1 MQRTTPGLKAPF
13 LQSATKAMKLDD
25 KIESFTK
32 LTKPQSAA
40 LKKLEVL
47 TARDLLMYF
56 PYRHLDFTKTKNIAE
71 LVPGENIS
79 LKVTV
84 KSITS
89 RFSFHGRMSLAESV
103 VSDETGSLK
112 VVWFNQGYLAK
123 SLSPGN
129 ELFLAGSAE
138 IYKGKLQ
145 LTNPIYEKV
154 SDFPIHTSRLVPI
167 YHLKSGL
174 YPKTLRNLIKS
185 VLPLAGEM
193 PDILP
198 VDVVKTQ
205 NLPTIAQTIIQ
216 SHFPESA
223 ELLALAQKRLA
234 FEEIFFS
241 QLAAQKTKLELEKRQ
256 AFAVPFN
263 QTLIKTFLGRLP
275 FELTLDQKKAT
286 WEILQDIE
294 KTLPMN
300 RLLEGDVGS
309 GKTLVAFAAALQV
322 ITESLQVV
330 FLAPT
335 EILAKQHFDTAKKY
349 FLEPQPL
356 NFNTRCVLF
365 TQTYS
370 VVNSTEKK
378 KAELLKEI
386 SAGMPGI
393 YFGTHALLQKTVNF
407 QNLALVIIDEQHR
420 WGVQQRSQ
428 LISGQTRTETQ
439 TDADES
445 HLISP
450 HKSANERVPH
460 LLSLSATPIP
470 RTLKLA
476 FFGELSLSQ
485 IKAKPKNRKPI
496 TTKVVSP
503 ADRLQAYDF
512 IDKQITAGRQAFVIT
527 PLVEES
533 DKLGVKSA
541 VGEAGILQNTF
552 PELKIGLL
560 HGRLK
565 GIEKESAMAEFLA
578 NRTNILVA
586 TSVVEVGVDVP
597 NASVMIIEGAE
608 RFGLSQLHQFRGRV
622 GRAEHQSY
630 CLLFCSN
637 QNPESLA
644 RLEQFAKT
652 QDGFELAELDLKQR
666 GFGQLYGVQQAGI
679 DYKYFDVEYTSLI
692 EPARQEARK
701 ILQHDSSL
709 KKYPLLKK
717 QIKDRIIHFE

>member
-1 MQRTTPGLKAPF
+1 MLS
-13 LQSATKAMKLDD
+13 LNS
-25 KIESFTK
+25 KISEIFK
-32 LTKPQSAA
+32 LTKPQLGA

-79 LKVTV
+79 LKVAI
-84 KSITS
+84 KSIGS

-123 SLSPGN
+123 SLSPGD
-129 ELFLAGSAE
+129 ELFLAGAAE

-154 SDFPIHTSRLVPI
+154 SDFPVHTSRLVPI

-185 VLPLAGEM
+185 VLPLADEV

-198 VDVVKTQ
+198 ADLVKTQ
-205 NLPTIAQTIIQ
+205 NLPTQAQTIIQ

-223 ELLALAQKRLA
+223 ELLKLGQKRLA

-241 QLAAQKTKLELEKRQ
+241 QLAAQKTKLELENKQ
-256 AFAVPFN
+256 SFAVPFD

-309 GKTLVAFAAALQV
+309 GKTLVAFAAASQV
-322 ITESLQVV
+322 ITEGLQVV

-370 VVNSTEKK
+370 VVNSKEKK
-378 KAELLKEI
+378 KTELLKEI
-386 SAGMPGI
+386 SEGMPGI

-420 WGVQQRSQ
+420 WGVEQRSQ
-428 LISGQTRTETQ
+428 LIKAG
-439 TDADES
+439 
-445 HLISP
+445 
-450 HKSANERVPH
+450 NRVPH
-460 LLSLSATPIP
+460 LLTMTATPIP

-496 TTKVVSP
+496 STKVVSP
-503 ADRLQAYDF
+503 SGRQEAYDF
-512 IDKQITAGRQAFVIT
+512 INKQIAAGRQAFVIT

-541 VGEAGILQNTF
+541 VGEADTLQNTF

-565 GIEKESAMAEFLA
+565 GIEKESAMAGFLA

-637 QNPESLA
+637 QNPDAIA

-666 GFGQLYGVQQAGI
+666 GFGQLYGVEQAGI

-701 ILQHDSSL
+701 ILQNDASL

>member
-1 MQRTTPGLKAPF
+1 
-13 LQSATKAMKLDD
+13 MKIDD

-32 LTKPQSAA
+32 LTKPQIGA

-79 LKVTV
+79 LKVTI

-89 RFSFHGRMSLAESV
+89 RFSFHGRLSLAESV

-123 SLSPGN
+123 SLSPGD

-154 SDFPIHTSRLVPI
+154 SDFPVHTSRLVPI

-185 VLPLAGEM
+185 VLPLAGEV

-198 VDVVKTQ
+198 TDLVKTQ
-205 NLPTIAQTIIQ
+205 NLPSQAQTIIQ

-241 QLAAQKTKLELEKRQ
+241 QLAAQKTKLELEKKQ
-256 AFAVPFN
+256 SFAVPFD
-263 QTLIKTFLGRLP
+263 QTLIKTFLARLP
-275 FELTLDQKKAT
+275 FELTLDQKKAA

-294 KTLPMN
+294 KTSPMN

-322 ITESLQVV
+322 ITEGLQVV

-349 FLEPQPL
+349 FLEPKPL

-370 VVNSTEKK
+370 VVNGTEKK
-378 KAELLKEI
+378 KTELLKEI
-386 SAGMPGI
+386 SEGMPGI

-407 QNLALVIIDEQHR
+407 QNLALVVIDEQHR
-420 WGVQQRSQ
+420 WGVEQRSQ
-428 LISGQTRTETQ
+428 LIQAGV
-439 TDADES
+439 
-445 HLISP
+445 
-450 HKSANERVPH
+450 RVPH
-460 LLSLSATPIP
+460 LLTMTATPIP

-496 TTKVVSP
+496 ATKVVSP
-503 ADRLQAYDF
+503 QNRAEAYDF
-512 IDKQITAGRQAFVIT
+512 IEQQIKSGRQAFVIT

-541 VGEAGILQNTF
+541 VGEAETLQNTF

-565 GIEKESAMAEFLA
+565 GIEKESAMADFLA

-637 QNPESLA
+637 QNPDA
-644 RLEQFAKT
+644 ITRLDQFAKT

-666 GFGQLYGVQQAGI
+666 GFGQLYGVEQAGI

-701 ILQHDSSL
+701 ILTKDASL

>member
-1 MQRTTPGLKAPF
+1 
-13 LQSATKAMKLDD
+13 
-25 KIESFTK
+25 TK
-32 LTKPQSAA
+32 LKKPQSAA

-56 PYRHLDFTKTKNIAE
+56 PYRHLDFTKTKTIKD
-71 LVPGENIS
+71 LTPGENIS
-79 LKVTV
+79 LKVTI

-123 SLSPGN
+123 SLSPGD
-129 ELFLAGSAE
+129 ELFLAGAAE

-154 SDFPIHTSRLVPI
+154 SDFPVHTSRLVPI
-167 YHLKSGL
+167 YHLKAGL

-185 VLPLAGEM
+185 VLPLANEV

-198 VDVVKTQ
+198 ADVVKTQ
-205 NLPTIAQTIIQ
+205 NLPTIVQTIIQ
-216 SHFPESA
+216 SHFPESD

-241 QLAAQKTKLELEKRQ
+241 QLAAQKTKLELEKKQ
-256 AFAVPFN
+256 SFAVPFD

-275 FELTLDQKKAT
+275 FELTIDQKKAT

-294 KTLPMN
+294 KTSPMN

-322 ITESLQVV
+322 ITEGLQVV

-349 FLEPQPL
+349 FLEPKPL

-370 VVNSTEKK
+370 VTNDKEKK

-386 SAGMPGI
+386 SNGMPGI

-407 QNLALVIIDEQHR
+407 QNLALVVIDEQHR
-420 WGVQQRSQ
+420 WGVEQRSR

-439 TDADES
+439 TNADKKDLLYEELTYKIRNCVFEVKKELGLGHKEKIYQNALELKFKEKGILFEREKNLPIIYKNKDIGS
-445 HLISP
+445 YQPDFIIDKAIIIELKALPFIGTIEKRQAWTYLKSSDYKLALLINFASDDVHIERIIYDTVRVKSALSP
-450 HKSANERVPH
+450 RQSANERVPH

-496 TTKVVSP
+496 ATKVVSP
-503 ADRLQAYDF
+503 QNRVEAYDF
-512 IDKQITAGRQAFVIT
+512 ISKQIATGRQAFVIT

-541 VGEAGILQNTF
+541 VGEAGVLQNTF

-565 GIEKESAMAEFLA
+565 GIEKESAMTEFLA

-586 TSVVEVGVDVP
+586 NYVVEVGVDVP

-608 RFGLSQLHQFRGRV
+608 RFGLSQLHQFRGR
-622 GRAEHQSY
+622 
-630 CLLFCSN
+630 
-637 QNPESLA
+637 
-644 RLEQFAKT
+644 
-652 QDGFELAELDLKQR
+652 
-666 GFGQLYGVQQAGI
+666 
-679 DYKYFDVEYTSLI
+679 
-692 EPARQEARK
+692 
-701 ILQHDSSL
+701 
-709 KKYPLLKK
+709 
-717 QIKDRIIHFE
+717 

>member
-1 MQRTTPGLKAPF
+1 
-13 LQSATKAMKLDD
+13 MKIDD

-32 LTKPQSAA
+32 LTKPQIGA

-79 LKVTV
+79 LKVTI

-89 RFSFHGRMSLAESV
+89 RFSFHGRLSLAESV

-123 SLSPGN
+123 SLSPGD

-154 SDFPIHTSRLVPI
+154 SDFPVHTSRLVPI

-185 VLPLAGEM
+185 VLPLAGEV

-198 VDVVKTQ
+198 ADLVKTQ
-205 NLPTIAQTIIQ
+205 NLPSQAQTIIQ

-241 QLAAQKTKLELEKRQ
+241 QLAAQKTKLELEKKQ
-256 AFAVPFN
+256 SFAVPFD
-263 QTLIKTFLGRLP
+263 QTLIKTFLARLP
-275 FELTLDQKKAT
+275 FELTLDQKKAA

-294 KTLPMN
+294 KTSPMN

-322 ITESLQVV
+322 ITEGLQVV

-349 FLEPQPL
+349 FLEPKPL

-370 VVNSTEKK
+370 VVNGTEKK
-378 KAELLKEI
+378 KTELLKEI
-386 SAGMPGI
+386 SEGMPGI

-407 QNLALVIIDEQHR
+407 QNLALVVIDEQHR
-420 WGVQQRSQ
+420 WGVEQRSQ
-428 LISGQTRTETQ
+428 LIQAGV
-439 TDADES
+439 
-445 HLISP
+445 
-450 HKSANERVPH
+450 RVPH
-460 LLSLSATPIP
+460 LLTMTATPIP

-496 TTKVVSP
+496 ATKVVSP
-503 ADRLQAYDF
+503 QNRVEAYDF
-512 IDKQITAGRQAFVIT
+512 IDQQIKSGRQAFVIT

-541 VGEAGILQNTF
+541 VGEAETLQNTF

-565 GIEKESAMAEFLA
+565 GIEKESAMADFLA

-637 QNPESLA
+637 QNPDA
-644 RLEQFAKT
+644 ITRLEQFAKT

-666 GFGQLYGVQQAGI
+666 GFGQLYGVEQAGI

-701 ILQHDSSL
+701 ILTKDASL